1 VWLPIMDPPASP
13 EPKATQTNGEGDTI
27 RPVDTP
33 TGRELETASPQS
45 AAKPS
50 FKDVGQDA
58 LRRQQKLE
66 QTTILYMANPQVAH
80 LIFEPT
86 HQNHLVE
93 ATYSIFR
100 QFIMK
105 HDWYVKRLKASED
118 EKRVYKSAGTSP
130 KYWTFVAKSQQIL
143 KDALVKGYVIRVPP
157 ADADD
162 GTSTKD
168 RDGGGGSS
176 SKSHK
181 RAAKVVDP
189 NKPKNKPTP
198 YINFCNAKRNEVK
211 SQHPSASFAELG
223 RLFGIEWAKLDDAEK
238 SIYVSPS
245 DPPLAAGMDG
255 SGAGAGAVGA
265 VVAGAVVA
273 GAGAGAGAVAGAVAG
288 TVAGTVAGSSSS
300 SDAAP
305 VVVVADAMV
314 VDEVGEGES

>member
-1 VWLPIMDPPASP
+1 MDPPTSP
-13 EPKATQTNGEGDTI
+13 EPKATIGEGDTP
-27 RPVDTP
+27 RPVDTLIV
-33 TGRELETASPQS
+33 RELETASPQS
-45 AAKPS
+45 AAKQAV
-50 FKDVGQDA
+50 KDVGQDA

-66 QTTILYMANPQVAH
+66 ETTLLYMANPQVAH

-86 HQNHLVE
+86 HRNHLVE

-105 HDWYVKRLKASED
+105 HDWHVKRLKASED

-143 KDALVKGYVIRVPP
+143 KDAMVKGYVIRVPP
-157 ADADD
+157 ADAED
-162 GTSTKD
+162 GTSTKG
-168 RDGGGGSS
+168 DGSSS

-211 SQHPSASFAELG
+211 AQHPQASFSELG

-238 SIYVSPS
+238 SNYVSPP
-245 DPPLAAGMDG
+245 DPPTAAGMDG
-255 SGAGAGAVGA
+255 SSGSGS
-265 VVAGAVVA
+265 
-273 GAGAGAGAVAGAVAG
+273 
-288 TVAGTVAGSSSS
+288 GSSSS
-300 SDAAP
+300 SDVAP
-305 VVVVADAMV
+305 VVADAADAADAMGV
-314 VDEVGEGES
+314 VEVGES